1 MVGCGCGPESLTA
14 GAMDAIRD
22 ADLLV
27 GAPRLLALFPEKEKR
42 ISAVTAQDIE
52 ATVRTSE
59 AERVCVLFSGDS
71 GFYSGARQL
80 LPVIKGEEW
89 EILPGISSLQI
100 LAARLGEP
108 WQDWRLCSAHGV
120 EIDPVS
126 EVCHGRKVFFLT
138 GGKLGPAEICRSL
151 TEAGLRTLEIVVGEN
166 LGTQEEK
173 IIRGTAEKFA
183 GRAFA
188 PLSVVL
194 VEAAPRYPARVPGI
208 PDDQFE
214 RGEMIPMTKQEVRVA
229 ALALLGA
236 GPEDTCW
243 DIGTGTGSVAVELA
257 LQTKLV
263 CGIEQKQEALQVA
276 GRNRKKFGV
285 WNLRLVEGSAPE
297 ALESLPT
304 PDAVFVG
311 GSGGRMGEILT
322 AVQRANPEARICV
335 SVITLESVQ
344 AALDSLRKL
353 GYETDVRQ
361 VAVSRGRKAG
371 GLTMMQGQNPVF
383 LILGTRT

>member
-1 MVGCGCGPESLTA
+1 M
-14 GAMDAIRD
+14 
-22 ADLLV
+22 
-27 GAPRLLALFPEKEKR
+27 
-42 ISAVTAQDIE
+42 
-52 ATVRTSE
+52 
-59 AERVCVLFSGDS
+59 
-71 GFYSGARQL
+71 
-80 LPVIKGEEW
+80 
-89 EILPGISSLQI
+89 
-100 LAARLGEP
+100 
-108 WQDWRLCSAHGV
+108 
-120 EIDPVS
+120 
-126 EVCHGRKVFFLT
+126 
-138 GGKLGPAEICRSL
+138 
-151 TEAGLRTLEIVVGEN
+151 
-166 LGTQEEK
+166 
-173 IIRGTAEKFA
+173 
-183 GRAFA
+183 
-188 PLSVVL
+188 
-194 VEAAPRYPARVPGI
+194 
-208 PDDQFE
+208 
-214 RGEMIPMTKQEVRVA
+214 A

-335 SVITLESVQ
+335 SAIALESVQ

-371 GLTMMQGQNPVF
+371 GLTMMLGQNPVF

>member
-1 MVGCGCGPESLTA
+1 M
-14 GAMDAIRD
+14 
-22 ADLLV
+22 
-27 GAPRLLALFPEKEKR
+27 
-42 ISAVTAQDIE
+42 
-52 ATVRTSE
+52 
-59 AERVCVLFSGDS
+59 
-71 GFYSGARQL
+71 
-80 LPVIKGEEW
+80 
-89 EILPGISSLQI
+89 
-100 LAARLGEP
+100 
-108 WQDWRLCSAHGV
+108 
-120 EIDPVS
+120 
-126 EVCHGRKVFFLT
+126 
-138 GGKLGPAEICRSL
+138 
-151 TEAGLRTLEIVVGEN
+151 
-166 LGTQEEK
+166 
-173 IIRGTAEKFA
+173 
-183 GRAFA
+183 
-188 PLSVVL
+188 
-194 VEAAPRYPARVPGI
+194 
-208 PDDQFE
+208 
-214 RGEMIPMTKQEVRVA
+214 A

-257 LQTKLV
+257 LHTKLV